1 MAISGRQGLKYAFL
15 TFVVVFIGI
24 QFVPYGHDHTNPPV
38 IKEPVWDS
46 PETSR
51 LVHAACY
58 DCHSNETKYPFYA
71 SIAPSSW
78 LVLSDIHEG
87 RRHVNFSEWNR
98 RQSAS
103 QEAPDMVRKG
113 DMPLWQYR
121 LAHAAA
127 QLSPADRERLALGLE
142 KSLGLK

>member
-1 MAISGRQGLKYAFL
+1 MAMSGSRALKLAFA

-24 QFVPYGHDHTNPPV
+24 QFVPYGHDHVNPPV
-38 IKEPVWDS
+38 VQEPVWDS

-78 LVLSDIHEG
+78 LVLNDIQNG
-87 RRHVNFSEWNR
+87 RRHMNFSEWNR
-98 RQSAS
+98 RQPAS
-103 QEAPDMVRKG
+103 QAAPDMVRSGK
-113 DMPLWQYR
+113 MPLWQYT

-127 QLSPADRERLALGLE
+127 KLSQADREKLAAGLE
-142 KSLGLK
+142 KSLGIH